1 VSWPTTIPLA
11 FVWGQPRLLWLALA
25 APLAVA
31 GAWWI
36 TRRRLAALRSWA
48 EAGLWDRLLPELS
61 DGRGARRG
69 ALVAVALG
77 LLVLSA
83 TVALARPR
91 WGERRESVE
100 RKGIDIVFVVDSSL
114 SMAASDVQPSRLT
127 LAASLI
133 RAMARDLPGN
143 RLGLVQSEGESL
155 VLAPLT
161 TDAGVIDLV
170 LDTVEPGS
178 LPVAGSRL
186 SRGVESALELFPP
199 GNDKHRAIVL
209 LSDGEDHGG
218 AIAETL
224 AALEERHVVLH
235 SIGLGT
241 RAGGPLP
248 VPGGAANEWKRDR
261 QGQVVV
267 SKLDPTALT
276 RLSQGT
282 GGRYL
287 EVDRSTTD
295 AAPIVDALRSMEGRT
310 IDELEVATHEERFQ
324 RPLGGALVA
333 LLVSLVAAPFRT

>member
-1 VSWPTTIPLA
+1 VNWALTANLGFT
-11 FVWGQPRLLWLALA
+11 WGQPRLLWLAVA

-31 GAWWI
+31 AAWWI
-36 TRRRLAALRSWA
+36 YRRRLGALRSWA
-48 EAGLWDRLLPELS
+48 EVGLWDRLLPELS
-61 DGRGARRG
+61 NGRGTRRA
-69 ALVAVALG
+69 ALAAVALG

-83 TVALARPR
+83 SFTLARPR
-91 WGERRESVE
+91 WGERRQAVE
-100 RKGIDIVFVVDSSL
+100 RKGIDIVFVLDSSL
-114 SMAASDVQPSRLT
+114 SMAAQDVQPSRLT

-133 RAMARDLPGN
+133 RSMARELPGN

-186 SRGVESALELFPP
+186 ARGVQSALELFPP
-199 GNDKHRAIVL
+199 GEDKHRAIVL

-218 AIAETL
+218 AIPETL

-235 SIGLGT
+235 AIGLGT

-248 VPGGAANEWKRDR
+248 VPGGATNEWKRDR

-267 SKLDPTALT
+267 SRLDPTALT
-276 RLSQGT
+276 KLSQGT
-282 GGRYL
+282 SGRYL
-287 EVDRSTTD
+287 EVDRSITD
-295 AAPIVDALRSMEGRT
+295 ASPIVDALRSMEGRT

-324 RPLGGALVA
+324 WPLGGALVA
-333 LLVSLVAAPFRT
+333 LLISLVAGPFRT